1 MDCIGL
7 CENFTIED
15 CTELKQ
21 DCLDWTGIVT
31 DFGPTIGLAIEKI
44 HLQSSKSKSPDNINV
59 VPLRDFSGL
68 VYTYFPKSYYIGV
81 HLIDMN

>member
-7 CENFTIED
+7 CKKFTIED

-31 DFGPTIGLAIEKI
+31 DFGPVISLAIEKI
-44 HLQSSKSKSPDNINV
+44 HLQSSKSKSSDNINV
-59 VPLRDFSGL
+59 VPSVLLSTKKYL
-68 VYTYFPKSYYIGV
+68 KSIC
-81 HLIDMN
+81 